1 MYESIRTLYN
11 VEPPVADEEI
21 RAAALEYVRKIG
33 GFHKPSPANEEAVGR
48 AVEQVATASQALLD
62 SLVTS
67 SPRRK
72 RDLEEYRS
80 YLDWVPAF
88 GSGE

>member
-11 VEPPVADEEI
+11 VEPPVDNEEI

-33 GFHKPSPANEEAVGR
+33 GFYKPSPANEDAVNQ
-48 AVEQVATASQALLD
+48 AVDQVAAASQMLLH
-62 SLVTS
+62 SLITTS
-67 SPRRK
+67 PPRR
-72 RDLEEYRS
+72 RDLEANHA
-80 YLDWVPAF
+80 YLDWIPAY

>member
-11 VEPPVADEEI
+11 IEPPVADEEI

-33 GFHKPSPANEEAVGR
+33 GFHKPSPANQEAVNR
-48 AVEQVATASQALLD
+48 AVEQVTAASHALLD
-62 SLVTS
+62 SLVTT
-67 SPRRK
+67 SPPRK
-72 RDLEEYRS
+72 RDLEVS
-80 YLDWVPAF
+80 HPFLDWVPVY